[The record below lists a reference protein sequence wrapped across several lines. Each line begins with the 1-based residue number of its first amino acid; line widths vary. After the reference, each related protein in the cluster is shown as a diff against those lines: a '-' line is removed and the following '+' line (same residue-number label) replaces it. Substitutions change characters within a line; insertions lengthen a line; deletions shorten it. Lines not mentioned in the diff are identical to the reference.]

1 MGHSLMAPVGR
12 WQKGKDLSWYAKA
25 DDKLTEG
32 ETAEEKRLRDRKE
45 EIRKIKEAEEDALAR
60 ALGLPVPDR
69 GATGS
74 NAITVGEV
82 NRVVK
87 EEHVGEDNEGR
98 DDIGKGKGFGDFV
111 GKVAGGGEGEFLMED
126 NRKEGGLAV
135 KDGERKSRRKGRS
148 RSRSRERR
156 HRPHR
161 HRSRS
166 GERRKYR
173 SRSGD
178 RHRHHR
184 RGEGEEERT
193 GRPRSRSPRRRER
206 RHGRSSER
214 YRDREERNTYDER
227 PRRSRS
233 PESRDHRRERDLDR
247 RRRS

>member
-1 MGHSLMAPVGR
+1 MAPVGR

-25 DDKLTEG
+25 GDKPGIDG
-32 ETAEEKRLRDRKE
+32 ETAEDKKIRERKE

-111 GKVAGGGEGEFLMED
+111 GKIADGHGGDFLIED
-126 NRKEGGLAV
+126 NRTEGGLAR
-135 KDGERKSRRKGRS
+135 KDSERKTRREDRS

-156 HRPHR
+156 HRRHR

-166 GERRKYR
+166 AERRRYR
-173 SRSGD
+173 SRSGE

-184 RGEGEEERT
+184 RREYEDERT
-193 GRPRSRSPRRRER
+193 GRPRSRSPKRRER

-214 YRDREERNTYDER
+214 RREGGDRRSYDEI

-233 PESRDHRRERDLDR
+233 PELREHRRARIPERPR
-247 RRRS
+247 